1 MNTLETA
8 TSIGGL
14 LTELKAARVLVG
26 GEREVVISVYNGGD
40 DALAYVAPEVPSEDS
55 LPVELR
61 TLHVDGYWARYKG
74 PPVANLNELIE
85 VLEALCQS
93 VAGSR
98 ELVVHVYN
106 GGDDVPAYVTP
117 VLPENEVGPVEL
129 VPVHVDRY
137 WANLSRLQR

>member
-1 MNTLETA
+1 MNALKTA
-8 TSIGGL
+8 TSIDEL
-14 LTELKAARVLVG
+14 LIELKAAKALVG

-40 DALAYVAPEVPSEDS
+40 DVLAYVVPEVPTEES

-74 PPVANLNELIE
+74 PPVADLNGLIE
-85 VLEALCQS
+85 VLEALCTS
-93 VAGSR
+93 VGGSR
-98 ELVVHVYN
+98 EIVVSVYN

-117 VLPENEVGPVEL
+117 VLPEDDVAPVEL

-137 WANLSRLQR
+137 LANLSLLRR